1 MKLLSRGFDSV
12 SYSMIYSYFKVVL
25 HTKVVPSAVKV
36 IRSSRCI
43 IYNRVSPVLFSSW
56 IGKNIYFDI
65 LVQRDDHVKILSI
78 KSDRELVD
86 LR

>member
-1 MKLLSRGFDSV
+1 MKLLLRGFDSV

-25 HTKVVPSAVKV
+25 YTKVVPSVKV

>member
-1 MKLLSRGFDSV
+1 
-12 SYSMIYSYFKVVL
+12 MIYSYFKVL
-25 HTKVVPSAVKV
+25 YTKVVPSAVKV

-43 IYNRVSPVLFSSW
+43 IYNRVSPVFFSSW